1 MERLVGL
8 KDSFSEIFQE
18 THNVKFTFFHLY
30 LKALASALMKFPKI
44 NSGRFLTLVIDFSK
58 H

>member
-8 KDSFSEIFQE
+8 KDSFSEVYQE
-18 THNVKFTFFHLY
+18 AHDVKFTFFHVY
-30 LKALASALMKFPKI
+30 LKVLASALMKFPKL
-44 NSGRFLTLVIDFSK
+44 NSGKIPLFG